1 VVGVVFLDNRLGCL
15 SANLPP
21 ESRSAKIIDAA
32 FASLDCVMKT
42 ELSFPWWQFFQT
54 PTFKKL
60 CEAQDY
66 LYS

>member
-1 VVGVVFLDNRLGCL
+1 MFLDNRLGCL